1 MTKKDQ
7 RIGFRLPADLK
18 RTLLQI
24 ANKEGRSLAQ
34 VCEIFLRSGIN
45 SYKRGGT
52 KYLQRVLSQRRQKQ
66 TES

>member
-52 KYLQRVLSQRRQKQ
+52 KYLQRVLSQQRQKQ